1 VQIKERGREAGM
13 PSLLIQESLIANVPG
28 GVILSPQGY
37 IDTTNAPIIEK
48 FIEEQIRQKRFKI
61 GVNLAAVDFI
71 SSAGWGIFIGEI
83 RSIRSN
89 KGDLVLINM
98 DPDVY
103 DVYELMEFSSII
115 KSFDT
120 IDETIRYFKTMK

>member
-1 VQIKERGREAGM
+1 M